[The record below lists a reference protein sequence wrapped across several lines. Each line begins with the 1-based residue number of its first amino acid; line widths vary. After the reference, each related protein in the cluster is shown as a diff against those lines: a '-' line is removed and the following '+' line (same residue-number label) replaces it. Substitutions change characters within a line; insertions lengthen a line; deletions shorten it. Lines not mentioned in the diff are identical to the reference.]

1 MTARSATT
9 APETY
14 VIATAGHVDH
24 GKSTLLR
31 ALTGTDP
38 DRLAEE
44 RRRGL
49 TLDLGFVW
57 TTTPGGRRLAFV
69 DVPGHHRYLATTF
82 AGLAT
87 SPAALL
93 VVSADEGWR
102 PQTGEHLAAL
112 DAFGVESGLLVITR
126 TDLADPAPA
135 LAQAR
140 EHTAGTGLAGAPAV
154 AVSARTGT
162 GLEELV
168 HRLDGLAGAASARP
182 TVDPHAPVRL
192 WLDRVFTVDGAGT
205 VVTGTLT
212 TGTLAVDDTLELAP
226 TGNPV
231 AVRGLQCLGEHVPL
245 VTGPARVAVN
255 LRRVST
261 ASVRRGNALVTPGG
275 WWRTSSVDVRFAAHA
290 EPAGRPPGPPP
301 RLPAEPLV
309 HCGTEATSARL
320 RPLGPDTA
328 RLALRTPLDLHV
340 GDRLLV
346 RDPGS
351 RLLRGATVLDVAPPA
366 LRGRGAAATRA
377 RHLGGVGDP
386 TDPTTRLRST
396 GFAAHAEL
404 TAMGFAP
411 DRTEALDMCT
421 AGPYLLDP
429 RYADRTAAALREQVE
444 RHATARPDDPGL
456 PVPQAR
462 QLLGLPDDLPLT
474 ALSGRELV
482 VREGRIY
489 RTTDA
494 QRLPAPVAAALD
506 RLLAQLGE
514 APFRAPTRQR
524 LDELGLTSDSLALL
538 VRRGHLERIGPV
550 YLPAGSTNRA
560 VDRLRTLP
568 GAFGPGECAR
578 ALDTSRRVAV
588 PLLEALDAAG
598 LTRRDA
604 DGRRTLTP
612 PSTTGG
618 G

>member
-1 MTARSATT
+1 MTASSATT
-9 APETY
+9 GTETY
-14 VIATAGHVDH
+14 VVATAGHVDH

-57 TTTPGGRRLAFV
+57 TSTPGGRRLAFV

-87 SPAALL
+87 SPAVLL

-112 DAFGVESGLLVITR
+112 DAFGVEDGLLVITR
-126 TDLADPAPA
+126 TDLADPAAA

-140 EHTAGTGLAGAPAV
+140 EHTAGTSLADVPAV

-162 GLEELV
+162 GLAELV
-168 HRLDGLAGAASARP
+168 HRLDGLAGMASARL
-182 TVDPHAPVRL
+182 TADPHAPVRL

-212 TGTLAVDDTLELAP
+212 TGTLAVEDTLELAP
-226 TGNPV
+226 AGTTV

-255 LRRVST
+255 LRRVS
-261 ASVRRGNALVTPGG
+261 AAGIRRGNALVTPGS
-275 WWRTSSVDVRFAAHA
+275 WWRTSSVDIRFAAPTV
-290 EPAGRPPGPPP
+290 PAGRPPGPTP

-320 RPLGPDTA
+320 RALGPDTA

-351 RLLRGATVLDVAPPA
+351 RLLRGATVLDVDPPA
-366 LRGRGAAATRA
+366 LRRRGAAAARA
-377 RHLGGVGDP
+377 RHLTVVDDP
-386 TDPTTRLRST
+386 TDPATRLRST
-396 GFAAHAEL
+396 GFATHAEL

-411 DRTEALDMCT
+411 DRTEALDTCA

-429 RYADRTAAALREQVE
+429 WYADRTAAALREQVD
-444 RHATARPDDPGL
+444 RHSAAQPDDPGL
-456 PVPQAR
+456 PVPRAR
-462 QLLGLPDDLPLT
+462 QLLGLPDALPVT
-474 ALSGRELV
+474 ALSGRELE
-482 VREGRIY
+482 VRDGRIY

-506 RLLAQLGE
+506 RLLAHLRD
-514 APFRAPTRQR
+514 APFLAPTRQQ
-524 LDELGLTSDSLALL
+524 LDVLGLTTDSLALL
-538 VRRGHLERIGPV
+538 VRRGHLERIGPS
-550 YLPAGSTNRA
+550 YLPAGATLRA
-560 VDRLRTLP
+560 VDQLRTLP
-568 GAFGPGECAR
+568 GSFGPGECAR
-578 ALDTSRRVAV
+578 ALGTSRRVAV
-588 PLLEALDAAG
+588 PLLEALDDAG

-612 PSTTGG
+612 PTAS
-618 G
+618 